1 MALAHGDPIDMKAAH
16 WNGQRL
22 ALDSAYPTPQAD
34 AHTALVRVSLA
45 GICSTDL
52 QIFQGYMGFTGVP
65 GHEFVGEVREGPTE
79 WVGQRVVGEINFA
92 CGQCPTCAK
101 GLGRH
106 CPTRR
111 VMGILQAD
119 GTFAEYV
126 AVPVANLHP
135 VPEQVSDEAAVFTE
149 PLAAAFEILEQVHL
163 QPSDDVV
170 VFGDGKLGLLCA
182 QVCHLAGARVHL
194 AGRHAHKLDVLRPH
208 GIHTVLLPDHPP
220 GQADVV
226 VEATG
231 SAEGLQRAMETVRP
245 RGTLVL
251 KSTVAAEHHL
261 SLAPL
266 VINEVTVL
274 GSRCGPFVPALQA
287 LARDRIAIAPLIDQV
302 YALAAASDAVA
313 HAARRGA
320 LKVLLSP

>member
-1 MALAHGDPIDMKAAH
+1 MQAVH
-16 WNGQRL
+16 WNGQYL
-22 ALDSAYPTPQAD
+22 AFDPAYPTPQAGD
-34 AHTALVRVSLA
+34 QTALVRVHLA

-65 GHEFVGEVREGPTE
+65 GHEFVGEVTEGPTALL
-79 WVGQRVVGEINFA
+79 GQRVVGEINFA
-92 CGQCPTCAK
+92 CGQCPICAK

-119 GTFAEYV
+119 GAFAEYL
-126 AVPVANLHP
+126 AVPIANLHP
-135 VPEQVSDEAAVFTE
+135 VPAHVTDEAAVFTE

-163 QPSDDVV
+163 QPTDDVV

-182 QVCHLAGARVHL
+182 QVLQLTGASVRLV
-194 AGRHAHKLDVLRPH
+194 GRYAHKLALMRPY
-208 GIHTVLLPDHPP
+208 GIQTILLPDQPP

-231 SAEGLQRAMETVRP
+231 STEGLQRAMQSVRP

-251 KSTVAAEHHL
+251 KSTVAAEHRL

-266 VINEVTVL
+266 VIHEVTVI
-274 GSRCGPFVPALQA
+274 GSRCGLFPPALQA
-287 LARDRIAIAPLIDQV
+287 LAHNRISVAPLVEHV
-302 YALAAASDAVA
+302 YALAVASDAVA
-313 HAARRGA
+313 HASRRGA
-320 LKVLLSP
+320 LKVLLRP

>member
-1 MALAHGDPIDMKAAH
+1 MKAVH
-16 WNGQRL
+16 WDGQRL
-22 ALDSAYPTPQAD
+22 AFDDAYPTPQAD
-34 AHTALVRVSLA
+34 EQTAVVRVHLA

-65 GHEFVGEVREGPTE
+65 GHEFIGEVTAGPAA
-79 WVGQRVVGEINFA
+79 WLGQRVVGEINFA

-119 GTFAEYV
+119 GSFAEYL
-126 AVPVANLHP
+126 AMPVVNLHP
-135 VPEQVSDEAAVFTE
+135 VPEQVADEAAVFTE
-149 PLAAAFEILEQVHL
+149 PLAAAFEILEQIHL
-163 QPSDDVV
+163 QPTDNVV

-182 QVCHLAGARVHL
+182 QVLHLTGARVHL
-194 AGRHAHKLDVLRPH
+194 VGRHPRKLDLLRPH
-208 GIHTVLLPDHPP
+208 GIRTVLLPEAPP

-231 SAEGLQRAMETVRP
+231 STAGLQRAMETVRP

-266 VINEVTVL
+266 VIHEVMVV
-274 GSRCGPFVPALQA
+274 GSRCGRFPPALQA
-287 LARDRIAIAPLIDQV
+287 LTYDRISVMPLIEHV
-302 YALAAASDAVA
+302 YALSDASDAVD
-313 HAARRGA
+313 HASRRGA
-320 LKVLLSP
+320 LKVLLRP

>member
-1 MALAHGDPIDMKAAH
+1 MQAAH

-22 ALDSAYPTPQAD
+22 AFDPTYPTPRANEE
-34 AHTALVRVSLA
+34 TALVRVSLA

-65 GHEFVGEVREGPTE
+65 GHEFVGEVVEGPTALL
-79 WVGQRVVGEINFA
+79 GQRVVGEINFA
-92 CGQCPTCAK
+92 CGQCPACAK

-126 AVPVANLHP
+126 AVPAVNLHP
-135 VPEQVSDEAAVFTE
+135 VPAQVADEVAVFTE

-163 QPSDDVV
+163 QPTDDVV

-182 QVCHLAGARVHL
+182 QVLHLTGARVHL
-194 AGRHAHKLDVLRPH
+194 VGRHDRKLALLRPH
-208 GIHTVLLPDHPP
+208 GIRTILLPDNPP
-220 GQADVV
+220 QQADLV

-266 VINEVTVL
+266 VIHEVTVI
-274 GSRCGPFVPALQA
+274 GSRCGRFSPALQA
-287 LARDRIAIAPLIDQV
+287 LSHDRISVTPLIEHV
-302 YALAAASDAVA
+302 YALTAAGDAVA
-313 HAARRGA
+313 HASRRGA
-320 LKVLLSP
+320 LKVLLCP